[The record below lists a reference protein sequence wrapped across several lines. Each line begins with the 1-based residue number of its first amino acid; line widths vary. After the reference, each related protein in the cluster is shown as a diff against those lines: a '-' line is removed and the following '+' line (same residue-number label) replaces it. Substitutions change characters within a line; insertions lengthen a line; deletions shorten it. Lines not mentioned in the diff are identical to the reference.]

1 MEKTTWETIVAV
13 VIGIVIGVFVASA
26 FWLVKANKISFPGNI
41 TQNTGSAKTTPTP
54 TKTSLPFSLDI
65 TQPEDQTIVTSPNLT
80 IKIKTVTFA
89 NVIIS
94 ANGTT
99 VALKADDKG
108 TVEKE
113 ITLSEGVNVIVVTGI
128 KDASDA
134 LTEKILV
141 VYEKS

>member
-26 FWLVKANKISFPGNI
+26 FWLVKTNKIAFPGNI
-41 TQNTGSAKTTPTP
+41 ENIGKTSQTTPTP

-65 TQPEDQTIVTSPNLT
+65 TQPEDHTIITSPSLT
-80 IKIKTVTFA
+80 VKVKTVAFA

-94 ANGTT
+94 TNGTT

-108 TVEKE
+108 SVEKE
-113 ITLSEGVNVIVVTGI
+113 ITLGAGVNEIVITGI
-128 KDASDA
+128 KDTSDA
-134 LTEKILV
+134 LTKKLLV
-141 VYEKS
+141 VYEKP

>member
-26 FWLVKANKISFPGNI
+26 FWLVKANKISFPSNI
-41 TQNTGSAKTTPTP
+41 AQNTGASKTTPTP

-65 TQPEDQTIVTSPNLT
+65 TQPEDQAIVTSPNLT

-94 ANGTT
+94 TNGTT
-99 VALKADDKG
+99 IALKADDKG

-113 ITLSEGVNVIVVTGI
+113 ITLSEGVNVIAVTGI
-128 KDASDA
+128 KDTSDA
-134 LTEKILV
+134 LTKKILV
-141 VYEKS
+141 VYEK